1 MTVILNRR
9 NGEKARIGRYLGR
22 SSRPTHHRDAKEGRR
37 WSGNANGMIDHNRLL
52 LPFDKDLANRVA
64 STTTGAGS
72 AASCHSERGTIL
84 NKSKHRSIIKLQH
97 FELLRHTSAS
107 GSFSQ
112 PCSSHGSA
120 SQ

>member
-37 WSGNANGMIDHNRLL
+37 WSGKANGLIDHNRLL

-72 AASCHSERGTIL
+72 AASCPSERGTIL
-84 NKSKHRSIIKLQH
+84 NKIKHRINYENFNI
-97 FELLRHTSAS
+97 TS
-107 GSFSQ
+107 F
-112 PCSSHGSA
+112 
-120 SQ
+120 